1 MTVQTI
7 RPNTTAPIPVRVT
20 PHKMGTII
28 VRFAS
33 LLLVA
38 VAVLAF
44 AWSR

>member
-7 RPNTTAPIPVRVT
+7 RPNTTAPIPVRAA
-20 PHKMGTII
+20 PPKMGTII
-28 VRFAS
+28 IRFS
-33 LLLVA
+33 SVLLVA